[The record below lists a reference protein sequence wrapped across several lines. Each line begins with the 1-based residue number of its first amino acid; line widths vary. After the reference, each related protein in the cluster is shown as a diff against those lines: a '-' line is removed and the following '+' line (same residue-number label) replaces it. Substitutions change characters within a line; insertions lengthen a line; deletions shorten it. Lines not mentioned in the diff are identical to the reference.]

1 MRSRELQIVT
11 PEAVVLNL
19 PTAGLGSRFVARGL
33 DVLIQGFLVLI
44 LLVATSVI
52 ASALT
57 SATGGGTA
65 GTVAF
70 VVFLVL
76 MTFIWLGYA
85 IVLETLWRGK
95 TPGKA
100 ALGLRVVTNEG
111 APIRFRHAL
120 VRGVLALVDVWMS
133 FGSVGV
139 LTILVSTDEQRFGD
153 MAAGTIV
160 VRDRSGARAPSA
172 TVFAPPPGCEEYV
185 AHLDVSGIDPA
196 GYEAARS
203 FLLRAGALA
212 PAARAHLAAQLAT
225 PLLHRL
231 RHIPPPWMGP
241 DLWLACLAAAY
252 QRRHGGGWPS
262 GYPGSPGGW
271 PAAGYPRPGY
281 VPPPGYAPGFPAPSY
296 PPPPYAPPGS
306 QSPGYQS
313 PGYQSPGYQSP
324 GYQLQGD
331 PGLGYQSP
339 GYQLQGD
346 PAPGD
351 QSNVHLAPA
360 RTAPGD
366 QQNGNQPP
374 AADGRPTIAD
384 GPPGEGSPPPA
395 VAVAIPGQRDKGFSP
410 PT

>member
-33 DVLIQGFLVLI
+33 DVLLQGILVLI

-52 ASALT
+52 ASALNG
-57 SATGGGTA
+57 ATGSGTA
-65 GTVAF
+65 GTAAF

-139 LTILVSTDEQRFGD
+139 LTILVSKDEQRFGD

-212 PAARAHLAAQLAT
+212 PAARADLAAQLAT

-252 QRRHGGGWPS
+252 QRRHGGGWQA
-262 GYPGSPGGW
+262 GYPGYPGGW
-271 PAAGYPRPGY
+271 PAPGYP
-281 VPPPGYAPGFPAPSY
+281 PPPGYVAPQGYAPPQQAYRAPGY
-296 PPPPYAPPGS
+296 PPPGYPPQPYAPPGS
-306 QSPGYQS
+306 QSRGYPAAS
-313 PGYQSPGYQSP
+313 YQT
-324 GYQLQGD
+324 QG
-331 PGLGYQSP
+331 G
-339 GYQLQGD
+339 
-346 PAPGD
+346 
-351 QSNVHLAPA
+351 
-360 RTAPGD
+360 
-366 QQNGNQPP
+366 PP
-374 AADGRPTIAD
+374 AAAD
-384 GPPGEGSPPPA
+384 AASPAGDGSPPPA
-395 VAVAIPGQRDKGFSP
+395 VAVATPGQSEKWFSP